1 VAYDSGVADGGL
13 ERRAQPRDVTRHL
26 RQCSWRATCCGQ
38 LASLPMFLRNEDGT
52 ALTNFKHRFVTGVTR
67 GLALI
72 AAVAALAA
80 CGGGDSAPAAP
91 SQSAPTISG
100 TPATTA
106 TAGSAYSFTPTA
118 THPSGTTLMFSIQNE
133 PTWTAFDTMTG
144 TLSGTPATGNVGTYP
159 NVVISVSDGTAA
171 ASLAAFSITVAQAEP
186 GSATVSWTV
195 PTENS
200 DGSTATNL
208 SGFNVYYGTDSGNLS
223 QKVAVKS
230 ITQTSQGFS
239 GLASGTWYFAVTTLN
254 SAGLESDQSNSASA
268 TVD

>member
-1 VAYDSGVADGGL
+1 
-13 ERRAQPRDVTRHL
+13 
-26 RQCSWRATCCGQ
+26 
-38 LASLPMFLRNEDGT
+38 MFLRNEDGT
-52 ALTNFKHRFVTGVTR
+52 ALTNSKHRFVTGVTR

-72 AAVAALAA
+72 AAVAGLAA
-80 CGGGDSAPAAP
+80 CGGGGSAPANP
-91 SQSAPTISG
+91 PPTISG
-100 TPATTA
+100 TPATTVS
-106 TAGSAYSFTPTA
+106 AGSIYSFKPTT
-118 THPSGTTLMFSIQNE
+118 THASGTTLMFSIQNE
-133 PTWTAFDTMTG
+133 PVWTAFNTTTG
-144 TLSGTPATGNVGTYP
+144 ILSGTPATANVGTDP
-159 NVVISVSDGTAA
+159 NVVISVSDGTAE
-171 ASLAAFSITVAQAEP
+171 ASLAAFSITVAPATAGT

-239 GLASGTWYFAVTTLN
+239 GLASGTWYFAVTTVN

>member
-1 VAYDSGVADGGL
+1 
-13 ERRAQPRDVTRHL
+13 
-26 RQCSWRATCCGQ
+26 
-38 LASLPMFLRNEDGT
+38 MFLRNEDGT
-52 ALTNFKHRFVTGVTR
+52 ALTNCKHRFVTGVTR

-80 CGGGDSAPAAP
+80 CGGGGSAPAAP

-100 TPATTA
+100 TPSTTV
-106 TAGSAYSFTPTA
+106 TAGSAFSFTPTVTPA
-118 THPSGTTLMFSIQNE
+118 SGTTLMFSIQNA
-133 PTWTAFDTMTG
+133 PTWTAFNTKTG
-144 TLSGTPATGNVGTYP
+144 TLSGTPATANVGTDA
-159 NVVISVSDGTAA
+159 NIVISVSDVTGA
-171 ASLAAFSITVAQAEP
+171 ASLAAFSITVAQATAET

-230 ITQTSQGFS
+230 ITQTSQGFN
-239 GLASGTWYFAVTTLN
+239 GLASGTWYFAVTTVN